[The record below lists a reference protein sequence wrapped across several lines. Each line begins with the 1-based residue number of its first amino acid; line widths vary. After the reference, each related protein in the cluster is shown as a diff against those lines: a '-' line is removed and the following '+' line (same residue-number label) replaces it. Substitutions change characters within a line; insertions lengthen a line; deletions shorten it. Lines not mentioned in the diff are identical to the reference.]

1 MGKEKKTMLI
11 RRCEYS
17 FSEFMRD
24 QISRLAQQ
32 NRVRTC
38 ETYSCAL
45 RSFMFFRNGKDIQL
59 GSITSDVMI
68 AYENHLRSRAIS
80 MNTVSFYMRILR
92 AVYNRAVDAGLAV
105 QLYPF
110 RHVYTGIDKTAKRAI
125 PLQTLKRLK
134 HMQLSGSQEYARD
147 MFLFSF
153 YTRGMSFVDM
163 AYLKKSDLKK
173 GILFY
178 RRKKTGQQLRIRWE
192 MCMERIVRKYFST
205 DSPYLLPIICC
216 PGQDERK
223 QYKNSLCRV
232 NRNLKILGYSLGLS
246 EPLTM
251 YISRHSWAS
260 IARNCSIPL
269 SVISE
274 SLGHD
279 SEATTQIYL
288 ASLDN
293 RQIDRA
299 NRKVLNLL

>member
-1 MGKEKKTMLI
+1 MGKEKKTESI

-17 FSEFMRD
+17 FSGFMKD

-32 NRVRTC
+32 DRVRTC
-38 ETYSCAL
+38 EAYSSAL
-45 RSFMFFRNGKDIQL
+45 RSFMFFREGKDIRP
-59 GSITSDVMI
+59 GSITSDVI
-68 AYENHLRSRAIS
+68 VAYENYLKSREIS
-80 MNTVSFYMRILR
+80 MNTISFYMRILR

-110 RHVYTGIDKTAKRAI
+110 RHVYTGIDKTPKRAI
-125 PLQTLKRLK
+125 PLRILKKLKR
-134 HMQLSGSQEYARD
+134 MELSGTQDYARD

-173 GILFY
+173 GMLFY

-192 MCMERIVRKYFST
+192 TCMDRIVKKYLSM
-205 DSPYLLPIICC
+205 DSPYLLPIIGH
-216 PGQDERK
+216 PGLNERK
-223 QYKNSLCRV
+223 QYKTSLCKV
-232 NRNLKILGYSLGLS
+232 NRNLKVLGYALGLP

-260 IARNCSIPL
+260 IAHSRSIPL

-279 SEATTQIYL
+279 SESTTQIYL

-293 RQIDRA
+293 YQIDRA